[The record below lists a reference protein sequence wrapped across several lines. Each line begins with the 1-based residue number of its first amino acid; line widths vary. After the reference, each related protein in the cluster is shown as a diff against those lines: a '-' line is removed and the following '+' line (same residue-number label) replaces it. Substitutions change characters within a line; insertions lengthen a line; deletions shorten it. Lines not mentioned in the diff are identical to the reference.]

1 MGTVLVS
8 HSPQDQNRK
17 KEIKRKMSL
26 LAIPLKVTGDVDL
39 VKPIKTLISSL
50 RSPSSRETNSLT
62 ELQAL
67 RNKMVLNVKNRNYSE
82 AAQRDME
89 NYFDQIGNLESKI
102 PFSQVKIYFKWL
114 DSFDKGSWISGSI
127 QYTMSTNL
135 LFEKACVLYNIA
147 ALATQ
152 IGATQDLNFEDSM
165 KKAVRLYQQAAGIL
179 EAISVPTSSSPTE
192 QKPTPDLLP
201 ESAAALASITLAQAQ
216 EIVLRKAVIDNKKNI
231 VIAKLAEKTGDLYE
245 KCQELMQ
252 VESVKSLFGPD
263 WVSAVSAKCSL
274 YSGLAQLHLAKDC
287 KEKKQIG
294 EEISRLEIAQG
305 KLNKSKLVAT
315 AEIKAELL
323 PMLETVENNLKDAK
337 KDNDFIYFEKVPS
350 AEELPPIEGALV
362 VKPTPFTEKFLL
374 EETNLFSDMP
384 VFDPT
389 AKKSECIIS

>member
-1 MGTVLVS
+1 MGL
-8 HSPQDQNRK
+8 NCRERK
-17 KEIKRKMSL
+17 KEEINEKMSL

-50 RSPSSRETNSLT
+50 RTPSSGDTNCLT
-62 ELQAL
+62 ELQGL
-67 RNKMVLNVKNRNYSE
+67 RNKMVLNVKNKNYSDT
-82 AAQRDME
+82 ALRDIE

-114 DSFDKGSWISGSI
+114 DSFDKGSWISGSVP
-127 QYTMSTNL
+127 YTMSTNL

-152 IGATQDLNFEDSM
+152 IGATQDLHSEDSM

-179 EAISVPTSSSPTE
+179 GAISVPTSSSSTE

-201 ESAAALASITLAQAQ
+201 ESAAALASVTLAQAQ
-216 EIVLRKAVIDNKKNI
+216 EIVLRKAVIDNKKNL
-231 VIAKLAEKTGDLYE
+231 VIAKLAEKSGELYE
-245 KCQELMQ
+245 ECQQLMQ
-252 VESVKSLFGPD
+252 VDSVKSLFGAE
-263 WVSAVSAKCSL
+263 WVSAVSAKSFL
-274 YSGLAQLHLAKDC
+274 YSGLAQLHLGLDC

-294 EEISRLEIAQG
+294 EEISRLQIAQE
-305 KLNKSKLVAT
+305 KLNKSKAVAT

-323 PMLETVENNLKDAK
+323 PVLETVENNLKEAK
-337 KDNDFIYFEKVPS
+337 KDNDFIYFEKVPP

-362 VKPTPFTEKFLL
+362 VKPTPFTEKFLI

-384 VFDPT
+384 VFDPS
-389 AKKSECIIS
+389 AKKSECIIF

>member
-1 MGTVLVS
+1 MGHSVS
-8 HSPQDQNRK
+8 HSLQEQKNK

-50 RSPSSRETNSLT
+50 RTPSSGDTNSLT
-62 ELQAL
+62 ELQSL
-67 RNKMVLNVKNRNYSE
+67 RNKMVLNVKNKNYSD
-82 AAQRDME
+82 AVQRDIE

-102 PFSQVKIYFKWL
+102 PFSQVKIYFKWS
-114 DSFDKGSWISGSI
+114 DSFDKGSWISGSV

-135 LFEKACVLYNIA
+135 LFEKACVLYNVA
-147 ALATQ
+147 AMATQ
-152 IGATQDLNFEDSM
+152 IGATQDLHSEDSM

-179 EAISVPTSSSPTE
+179 GAISVPPSTSTTE

-201 ESAAALASITLAQAQ
+201 ESAAALSSVSLAQAQ

-231 VIAKLAEKTGDLYE
+231 VIAKLAEKTGELYE
-245 KCQELMQ
+245 ECQQLMQ
-252 VESVKSLFGPD
+252 VESVKSLFGAD
-263 WVSAVSAKCSL
+263 WVSSVSAKCLL

-305 KLNKSKLVAT
+305 KLNKSKVVST

-323 PMLETVENNLKDAK
+323 PMLEMVENNLKEAK
-337 KDNDFIYFEKVPS
+337 KDNDFIYFEKVPP
-350 AEELPPIEGALV
+350 AEDLPPIEGALV
-362 VKPTPFTEKFLL
+362 VKPTPFTEKFLM
-374 EETNLFSDMP
+374 EGTNLFSAMP

-389 AKKSECIIS
+389 AKKSECTV

>member
-1 MGTVLVS
+1 MGHSVS
-8 HSPQDQNRK
+8 HSLQEQKNK

-50 RSPSSRETNSLT
+50 RTPSSGDTNSLT

-67 RNKMVLNVKNRNYSE
+67 RNKMVLNVKNKNYSD
-82 AAQRDME
+82 AAQRDIE

-152 IGATQDLNFEDSM
+152 IGATQDLNSEDSM

-201 ESAAALASITLAQAQ
+201 ESAAALASVTLAQAQ
-216 EIVLRKAVIDNKKNI
+216 EIVLRKAVIDNKKNL
-231 VIAKLAEKTGDLYE
+231 VIAKLAEKGGELYE
-245 KCQELMQ
+245 QCQQLMQ
-252 VESVKSLFGPD
+252 VDSVKSLFGAD

-274 YSGLAQLHLAKDC
+274 NSGLAQLHLAKDC

-305 KLNKSKLVAT
+305 KLNKSKVVST

-323 PMLETVENNLKDAK
+323 PMLETVENNLKEAK

-362 VKPTPFTEKFLL
+362 VKPTPFAEKFLL

-384 VFDPT
+384 AFDPT
-389 AKKSECIIS
+389 AKKSECTV